1 MVTDATV
8 ADTTSVVAA
17 ALALALKVHT
27 LAHFTLPNY
36 HNLLIDYCL
45 YPIHKLSLTPR

>member
-27 LAHFTLPNY
+27 T
-36 HNLLIDYCL
+36 LLIL
-45 YPIHKLSLTPR
+45 LIHLFDIQKPLADLLSVSYL